1 VRRSSGAALGAV
13 HTSAEGM
20 PSPIESFL
28 QPGDTFVHRHIGPD
42 EADVAEML
50 RVVRAAS
57 LDELID
63 QTVPS
68 SIRLRR
74 PLALPAA
81 KTEHELLEA
90 AHEIAAKNEIWR
102 SFIGMGYS
110 DCVTPPVVLR
120 NVLENPGWYTQY
132 TPYQAEISQGRL
144 EALLNFQTLVTDLTA
159 LPVANASLLDEAT
172 AAAEAMHMME
182 SFRAAD
188 DRRAVLLSDGC
199 HPQTIEVLRTRA
211 IAHGIEIV
219 VADVARAIEA
229 DSPGKSKYFGVL
241 LQYPATDG
249 AATDWREVIARAH
262 AQGAMV
268 AMACDLLALALLVP
282 PGEMGA
288 DIAVGSAQRFGVPLG
303 YGGPHAAFFACKAEH
318 VRKLPGRV
326 IGVSIDA
333 HGKPALRMALQT
345 REQHIRREKATSNV
359 CTAQAL
365 LAIVA
370 SMYAVYHGPRGIRRI
385 AERVHGFTAV
395 LAHGARKLGLRVA
408 HDRFF
413 DTVRIE
419 GDRTQIASLLQAAR
433 ARKINLR
440 RFDDTSVG
448 IALDETCGPADV
460 DALLAILRR
469 GGRPADEGARPAD
482 EGGRPSNAD
491 DAGCAALALEATPAI
506 AGLERTSAYL
516 THPVFNTHHSETEM
530 LRYMRSLEARD
541 LSLAHSMIPLG
552 SCTMKLNATAEM
564 MPVTWARFGRMHPF
578 APIEQAQ
585 GYHTI
590 IKQLEAMLG
599 EITGFPAVS
608 LQPNSGA
615 AGELAGLLVIR
626 KHHESRGDAKRDV
639 CLIPASAHGTNPA
652 SAAMA
657 GMRVV
662 VVACDEKGYV
672 DLEDLEAKAAAHASE
687 LAAIMVT
694 YPSTYGVFEEEIQRI
709 CAIVHAHGGQV
720 YLDGANLNAQ
730 VGLCRPADVGADV
743 CHVNL
748 HKTFCIPH
756 GGGGP
761 GMGPIGVAQHLA
773 KFLPGH
779 PVIPVGGAETIGP
792 VSAAPFGSASILLIS
807 WAYIAMM
814 GPAGLKRASEVA
826 ILSANYVAE
835 RLHAHFPVFYRGK
848 RGRVAHECILDTR
861 SVKRS
866 AGIEVDDIAKRLMDF
881 GFHAPTMSFPIAGTL
896 MVEPTESEP
905 KGELDRFCD
914 AMIAIRGE
922 IRAIE
927 EGQSSRDDNPLK
939 HAPHTSDAVASD
951 SWAHAYSR
959 EQAAFPLPWVR
970 GWKFWPFVG
979 RINNAYGDRNLVCT
993 CPPIEAYAD

>member
-1 VRRSSGAALGAV
+1 
-13 HTSAEGM
+13 M
-20 PSPIESFL
+20 PSSLEFCL
-28 QPGDTFVHRHIGPD
+28 QPPDTFVHRHIGPD
-42 EADVAEML
+42 DADIAEML
-50 RVVRAAS
+50 RVARAAS
-57 LDELID
+57 LDELIE
-63 QTVPS
+63 QTVPG

-74 PLALPAA
+74 ALRLPPA

-90 AHEIAAKNEIWR
+90 AHEIASKNEIWR
-102 SFIGMGYS
+102 SLIGMGYS
-110 DCVTPPVVLR
+110 DCITPPVILR

-144 EALLNFQTLVTDLTA
+144 EALLNYQTLVSDLTA
-159 LPVANASLLDEAT
+159 LPIANASLLDEAT
-172 AAAEAMHMME
+172 AAAEAMQMME
-182 SFRAAD
+182 SFKAAS
-188 DRRAVLLSDGC
+188 DRRAMLLSDSC

-211 IAHGIEIV
+211 AAHGVEIV
-219 VADVARAIEA
+219 VGDVARAIEA
-229 DSPGKSKYFGVL
+229 DSPNGSKYFGVL

-249 AATDWREVIARAH
+249 AARDWRDVIARARAH
-262 AQGAMV
+262 GAMI
-268 AMACDLLALALLVP
+268 AMACDLLALAVLVP
-282 PGEMGA
+282 PGELGA

-303 YGGPHAAFFACKAEH
+303 YGGPHAAFFACKSEH

-326 IGVSIDA
+326 IGVSVDA
-333 HGKPALRMALQT
+333 QGKPALRMALQT

-370 SMYAVYHGPRGIRRI
+370 SMYAVYHGPGGIRRI
-385 AERVHGFTAV
+385 AERVHGLAAV
-395 LAHGARKLGLRVA
+395 LAHGVRKLGLRVA

-413 DTVRIE
+413 DTVRVE
-419 GDRTQIASLLQAAR
+419 GDAARIASALAAAR

-440 RFDDTSVG
+440 RIDDTSVCV
-448 IALDETCGPADV
+448 ALDETCGPAEV
-460 DALLAILRR
+460 DALLAVFGAT
-469 GGRPADEGARPAD
+469 GGTE
-482 EGGRPSNAD
+482 
-491 DAGCAALALEATPAI
+491 AGCEALAREAAPAI

-516 THPVFNTHHSETEM
+516 THPVFNAHHSETEM

-564 MPVTWARFGRMHPF
+564 IPVTWAHFGRIHPF

-585 GYHTI
+585 GYQTI
-590 IKQLEAMLG
+590 VKQLEAMLS
-599 EITGFPAVS
+599 EITGFPAIS

-672 DLEDLEAKAAAHASE
+672 ELTDLEAKARAHASD
-687 LAAIMVT
+687 LAALMVT
-694 YPSTYGVFEEEIQRI
+694 YPSTYGIFEEEIEKI
-709 CAIVHAHGGQV
+709 CSIVHTYGGQV

-779 PVIPVGGAETIGP
+779 PVVPVGGEQTIGP
-792 VSAAPFGSASILLIS
+792 ISAAPFGSASILLIS

-814 GPAGLKRASEVA
+814 GPDGLKRASEVA

-835 RLHAHFPVFYRGK
+835 RVHAHFPVFYRGK

-861 SVKRS
+861 SVKRT
-866 AGIEVDDIAKRLMDF
+866 AGVEAEDIAKRLMDY

-914 AMIAIRGE
+914 AMIAIREE

-927 EGQSSRDDNPLK
+927 EGRSPRDDNPLK
-939 HAPHTSDAVASD
+939 HAPHTSEAIASGA
-951 SWAHAYSR
+951 WTHPYSR

-970 GWKFWPFVG
+970 AWKFWPFVG
-979 RINNAYGDRNLVCT
+979 RINNAFGDRNLVCT
-993 CPPIEAYAD
+993 CPPVESYTD